1 MNEVWITL
9 IVMFGLMFFGLPVA
23 FAIAAAAFLGILLSG
38 IPVMVVAQRMLSGVD
53 SSAML
58 AVPLFLLMGELMNL
72 GGLTRRLID
81 FVNLLVGR
89 FTGGLGAV
97 NVCAS
102 MVNGGMSGSA
112 LSDSAMVGSVLI
124 PAMKH
129 SGYTPGYSS
138 AITAV
143 SSIVGP
149 IIPPSIPFIVYG
161 SIFNVSIGQ
170 LFLAGVIPGILIG
183 VTLLATNWAYARFHG
198 IGGEPPASAAKI
210 RESFKSGLPILFT
223 PVLILGGIFGG
234 FFTPTEAAAVG
245 ALYALLLGVCV
256 YRSLTWRDLIEALYR
271 TSISSSVLFLI
282 IAASSA
288 YGWYLARSDV
298 GRLVLDL
305 FEPIKDNY
313 VLVLLVL
320 NAVFLL
326 FGCFMETWAIFFLLI
341 PLVMPL
347 VKSIGVDPVHFGLMI
362 VLNLN
367 IGLITPPFGMCMF
380 ISNQIARASIGKFA
394 KEVCVFLPVLV
405 LMLALVTYVPMIS
418 LWLPRVLM
426 SG

>member
-38 IPVMVVAQRMLSGVD
+38 IPGVVVAQRMLSGVD

-58 AVPLFLLMGELMNL
+58 AVPLFLLMGELMNRA
-72 GGLTRRLID
+72 GLTHRLID
-81 FVNLLVGR
+81 FVNVLVGR

-97 NVCAS
+97 NVAAS

-112 LSDSAMVGSVLI
+112 LSDCAMVGSVLI
-124 PAMKH
+124 PAMKQ
-129 SGYTPGYSS
+129 SGYTPAYSS
-138 AITAV
+138 VVTAV
-143 SSIVGP
+143 TSIMGP

-183 VTLLATNWAYARFHG
+183 ATLFATNWAYARYHG
-198 IGGEPPASAAKI
+198 IGGEPPASTAKI
-210 RESFKSGLPILFT
+210 RKSFKSALPILFT

-234 FFTPTEAAAVG
+234 FFTPTEAAVVG
-245 ALYALLLGVCV
+245 ALYVFLLGACV
-256 YRSLTWRDLIEALYR
+256 YRSLTWRDLTEALYR
-271 TSISSSVLFLI
+271 TSIASAVLFLI

-320 NAVFLL
+320 NLVFLL

-341 PLVMPL
+341 PLVLPL

-367 IGLITPPFGMCMF
+367 IGLVTPPFGMCMF
-380 ISNQIARASIGKFA
+380 IANQIAHASIGDFA
-394 KEVCVFLPVLV
+394 RVLCIFLPALLGM
-405 LMLALVTYVPMIS
+405 LMLVTYAPMVS
-418 LWLPRVLM
+418 LWLPRLFM
-426 SG
+426 

>member
-9 IVMFGLMFFGLPVA
+9 VVMFGLMFFGLPVA
-23 FAIAAAAFLGILLSG
+23 FAIAAAAFLGILLSDIPG
-38 IPVMVVAQRMLSGVD
+38 IVIAQRMLSGVD

-58 AVPLFLLMGELMNL
+58 AVPLFLLMGELMNR
-72 GGLTRRLID
+72 GGLTHRLID
-81 FVNLLVGR
+81 FVNVLVGR

-97 NVCAS
+97 NVSAS

-112 LSDSAMVGSVLI
+112 LSDCAMVGSVLI
-124 PAMKH
+124 PAMKQ
-129 SGYTPGYSS
+129 SGYTPAYSS

-143 SSIVGP
+143 ASIMGP

-170 LFLAGVIPGILIG
+170 LFLAGVIPGVLIG
-183 VTLLATNWAYARFHG
+183 VTLLATNWAYARLNG
-198 IGGEPPASAAKI
+198 IGGEPPASAPKI
-210 RESFKSGLPILFT
+210 RKSFKNALPILFT

-234 FFTPTEAAAVG
+234 FFTPTEAAVVG
-245 ALYALLLGVCV
+245 ALYVFLLAVGV
-256 YRSLTWRDLIEALYR
+256 YRSLSRRDLIDALYR
-271 TSISSSVLFLI
+271 TSISSAVLFLI

-320 NAVFLL
+320 NVVFLV
-326 FGCFMETWAIFFLLI
+326 FGCFMETWAIFFLLV
-341 PLVMPL
+341 PLVLPL

-367 IGLITPPFGMCMF
+367 IGLVTPPFGMCMF
-380 ISNQIARASIGKFA
+380 IANQIARASIGDFA
-394 KEVCVFLPVLV
+394 RVLCIFFPA
-405 LMLALVTYVPMIS
+405 LLGMLALVTYVPMVS
-418 LWLPRVLM
+418 LWLPRVFM
-426 SG
+426 AG